1 MALNLFMKKCNFDKS
16 WVSVLNLG
24 FFSVSIFLEFLSRT
38 VKITF
43 INPQEI
49 HPKFKPPLDQHHLFQ
64 ISLFRLLWSFHQNK
78 HKRSKCPYHAI
89 HPSFAYF
96 VNKNNPRPHP
106 FRPLSQV
113 LHLQRMLHANPYQAA
128 LAAAANEN
136 DGLMGSGRSSGNR
149 GGTSCLSD
157 SSAYDSADSTASKVR
172 RTGLVFISF
181 LVLFSYSTFQL
192 FSFSLFTVSK
202 LSLSV
207 FVCLLNFA

>member
-38 VKITF
+38 VKMTF

-49 HPKFKPPLDQHHLFQ
+49 HPEFKPPLDQHHLFQ

-128 LAAAANEN
+128 LAAAAAAANEN

-172 RTGLVFISF
+172 RTGLVFFISF
-181 LVLFSYSTFQL
+181 
-192 FSFSLFTVSK
+192 
-202 LSLSV
+202 
-207 FVCLLNFA
+207 